1 MYGRMFECILEV
13 QKEPQPRP
21 RVFVPGHGGTTTA
34 FLSHN
39 GAVSAREAGRGRGGM
54 KPNWPDRL
62 C

>member
-1 MYGRMFECILEV
+1 MNAEIFKCGLVAEKS
-13 QKEPQPRP
+13 QA

-54 KPNWPDRL
+54 KLNWPDRL